1 MRVLTFSVAF
11 LAALPVVAQPS
22 DPAPAFEVVSIKPA
36 VTTAPGLGIGLFT
49 FPGGRVRASYIPV
62 DYLIEQAFDIQP
74 FQIAEAPRW
83 LHDERFDLE
92 GKPPASS
99 PSSKSNP
106 PNFKLPP
113 NAEQRQMLQA
123 ALVDRFQLQYH
134 WETKEGQVYLLVR
147 TGKELNLQP
156 AKDKNDYP
164 WVGSFGGG
172 GLSGDGIAGINAT
185 MALLAERVSPRLD
198 RPVIDR
204 TGIERAFD
212 FKFRYPG
219 DEPAP
224 DIVSA
229 ILTSVQG
236 LGLKLE
242 ASRGPVKILVID
254 RAERPSA
261 N

>member
-1 MRVLTFSVAF
+1 MRILS
-11 LAALPVVAQPS
+11 LALLVPSALFGQPLDS
-22 DPAPAFEVVSIKPA
+22 APTFEVVSIKPA
-36 VTTAPGLGIGLFT
+36 TTTAPGLGIGLFT
-49 FPGGRVRASYIPV
+49 FPGGRVRASYCPL
-62 DYLIEQAFDIQP
+62 DYLMEQAFDIQP
-74 FQIAEAPRW
+74 FQISGGPRW
-83 LHDERFDLE
+83 IHDERFDLE

-106 PNFKLPP
+106 SNIKLPP

-123 ALVDRFQLQYH
+123 ALVDRFQLQFH
-134 WETKEGQVYLLVR
+134 WETNESQVYLLVKN
-147 TGKELNLQP
+147 GKELNLQA
-156 AKDKNDYP
+156 AKNKDDYP
-164 WVGSFGGG
+164 WIGSVAGG

-185 MALLAERVSPRLD
+185 MALLAERLSPRLD

-204 TGIERAFD
+204 TGIEGAFD

-219 DEPAP
+219 DEPHP
-224 DIVSA
+224 DLVSS

-242 ASRGPVKILVID
+242 AGRGPVKTLVID
-254 RAERPSA
+254 RVERPSA